1 MTSKAKKSWRIVH
14 SESSPG
20 WGGQERR
27 IMAELTG
34 FRRRGSQVWLLAP
47 PQSQILQRAA
57 ATQLDVKALSMAKW
71 RFPLSVLEAARWLR
85 RVRAEVLN
93 THSSRDGWLAGLA
106 GRLAGVPL
114 IIRTRHF
121 DVPIPNRWL
130 SRQVYLFLADH
141 LLTTSPKITA
151 HFQEFFQLPPER
163 ITTLPTGIDVERFAP
178 SGPKADLPAPPEQ
191 RQWPRLG
198 IVAILRRAK
207 GHAILLEAVNQLR
220 NSGFQVRCFI
230 VGDGP
235 QQKSLER
242 MVRDLG
248 LSRQVVFTGYREDMA
263 EVLRALDLLV
273 IPSLHEGVPQIALQ
287 ALACQVPI
295 IASNVGGIPVVVQAG
310 RTGRLVP
317 PGDPGALAKAIRE
330 VFANPEAT
338 RAMYVEGR
346 RLVEANYSLP
356 TMLDRLEE
364 LYLQRLG
371 SRAG

>member
-1 MTSKAKKSWRIVH
+1 
-14 SESSPG
+14 
-20 WGGQERR
+20 
-27 IMAELTG
+27 
-34 FRRRGSQVWLLAP
+34 
-47 PQSQILQRAA
+47 
-57 ATQLDVKALSMAKW
+57 
-71 RFPLSVLEAARWLR
+71 
-85 RVRAEVLN
+85 
-93 THSSRDGWLAGLA
+93 
-106 GRLAGVPL
+106 
-114 IIRTRHF
+114 
-121 DVPIPNRWL
+121 
-130 SRQVYLFLADH
+130 
-141 LLTTSPKITA
+141 
-151 HFQEFFQLPPER
+151 
-163 ITTLPTGIDVERFAP
+163 
-178 SGPKADLPAPPEQ
+178 
-191 RQWPRLG
+191 
-198 IVAILRRAK
+198 
-207 GHAILLEAVNQLR
+207 
-220 NSGFQVRCFI
+220 
-230 VGDGP
+230 
-235 QQKSLER
+235 